1 MIDEV
6 DTNGDGAVDF
16 EGISFHIH
24 INSQRSHNLCFVPE
38 FVHSC
43 RELEWQGQKSIE
55 GFRN

>member
-38 FVHSC
+38 FVAFM
-43 RELEWQGQKSIE
+43 QGVGVAGAKIY
-55 GFRN
+55 